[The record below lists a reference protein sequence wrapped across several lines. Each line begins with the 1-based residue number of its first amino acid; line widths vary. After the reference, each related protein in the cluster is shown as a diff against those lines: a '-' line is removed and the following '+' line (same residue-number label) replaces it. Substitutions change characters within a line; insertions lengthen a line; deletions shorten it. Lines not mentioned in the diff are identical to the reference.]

1 MIDSLPVI
9 ALAQLLSNQS
19 RHHTPD
25 PLFPND
31 CILCLLQAGRI
42 VVIDTIEGRRDF
54 GFLCEESFGFG
65 SRSHDEEWQVYSRV
79 FGGRGRAIEVERWA
93 RLVSFET

>member
-25 PLFPND
+25 PLFSND
-31 CILCLLQAGRI
+31 GILCLLQAGRI
-42 VVIDTIEGRRDF
+42 VVIDTVESRRDF
-54 GFLCEESFGFG
+54 GFLRKESFGFG
-65 SRSHDEEWQVYSRV
+65 SRGHNEKWQMRSRV
-79 FGGRGRAIEVERWA
+79 FGGGGRAIEVERC
-93 RLVSFET
+93 RLLQDSK